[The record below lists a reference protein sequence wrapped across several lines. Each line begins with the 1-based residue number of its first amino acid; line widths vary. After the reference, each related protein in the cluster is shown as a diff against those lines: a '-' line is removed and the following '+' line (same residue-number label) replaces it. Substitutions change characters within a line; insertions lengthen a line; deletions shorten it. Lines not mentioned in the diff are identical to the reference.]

1 MSIVMRKIRV
11 GVLVS
16 GSGTDLQSIIDAS
29 KSKKISAS
37 VVVVISDRADAY
49 ALERARRNNIPTIYL
64 EPKGKKKEEYDK
76 KITDIVMK
84 YKVDLI
90 VLAGYMRILTPPF
103 VRKFYGRIINIHP
116 ALLPSFPGINAQ
128 KQAFEHGVKV
138 SGCTVHFV
146 NNGVDTGPIIIQKA
160 VSVIECDTIETLRK
174 RILKEEHKILPKAI
188 QLFAEGRLKIEGRKV
203 KVLPELQKRRR

>member
-1 MSIVMRKIRV
+1 MRKIRV